1 MSDAATGAVPH
12 REIVLQA
19 APHGMVKPSA
29 FALRAGELPPLQ
41 GDEVRVET
49 LCWACDP
56 GLRHRLASADPHTP
70 ALVPGS
76 RVTGFAVGQV
86 VAAPGGTLRP
96 GDIVTG
102 SWGWTDLANVRAT
115 TVAPAPPFTGHPP
128 YALLSY
134 LGVPGATAYFGL
146 LEVGRLKAGQQV
158 FITSAAGAVGAL
170 ACQIAHLHGAR
181 VVGVAGGPQ
190 KAEWLR
196 SIGVDQVI
204 DHRSA
209 SDLSQALGEAFP
221 DGIDLVFD
229 TLGNELIEAALP
241 HMALRGRLVLCG
253 NTADANVPLPR
264 RHGVRNTR
272 ALIARRLSMEGF
284 YAPDYAQRFPEAW
297 AYLRQLKEAGRLRVL
312 HDLHM
317 GMEVLPTLFCSLFSG
332 PSSMGRKIVMA
343 HPVANGPKDGKR
355 QS

>member
-1 MSDAATGAVPH
+1 MSEATFGAVPH

-19 APHGMVKPSA
+19 MPQGLVKPSA
-29 FALRAGELPPLQ
+29 FALRAGELPSLQ
-41 GDEVRVET
+41 ADEVRVET

-56 GLRHRLASADPHTP
+56 GLRHRLASTDPHTP
-70 ALVPGS
+70 AMEPGQ
-76 RVTGFAVGQV
+76 RITGFAVGQV
-86 VAAPGGTLRP
+86 LAARGDAFKP

-102 SWGWTDLANVRAT
+102 AWGWTDLANVRA
-115 TVAPAPPFTGHPP
+115 AAISPAPPSTGHPP
-128 YALLSY
+128 HALLSY

-146 LEVGRLKAGQQV
+146 LEVGRLQAGQQV
-158 FITSAAGAVGAL
+158 LITSAAGAVGAL
-170 ACQIAHLHGAR
+170 ACQIAMLHGAR
-181 VVGVAGGPQ
+181 VVGVAGGAQ
-190 KAEWLR
+190 KTEWLR

-209 SDLSQALGEAFP
+209 SDLGTALGQAFP

-229 TLGNELIEAALP
+229 TLGNQLIEAALP

-284 YAPDYAQRFPEAW
+284 YAPDYAHRFPEAW
-297 AYLRQLKEAGRLRVL
+297 AHLRQLKEAGRLRVL
-312 HDLHM
+312 HDLHL
-317 GMEVLPTLFCSLFSG
+317 GMEVLPTVFCSLFAG